1 MSSPVKIGLQL
12 YTVRDESARDFE
24 GVLRTVAG
32 IGFDG
37 VEVFDLHGHEPALV
51 RSWLD
56 ELGLVVAGRHAGFAL
71 LENELPALAA
81 ELQVLGTDR
90 VALNWIEP
98 PASGEDARAVVE
110 RIAAIAPRVQELGL
124 QFGFHNHWG
133 ELRAF
138 DGVTTIDLLSEL
150 PSDQLWFELDLGW
163 AWDAGTDPVALLER
177 FPGRSPLVHVKDLRS
192 RGSRE
197 HCPVGDGA
205 VGYERILPAALDAG
219 VEWLIV
225 EQDEVDGPPFDAVQR
240 SFDAVRRFLP
250 VTA

>member
-1 MSSPVKIGLQL
+1 MSAPAKIGLQL
-12 YTVRDESARDFE
+12 YTVREECADDLES
-24 GVLRTVAG
+24 VLRAVAG

-37 VEVFDLHGHEPALV
+37 VEIFDLHGHAPELV

-56 ELGLVVAGRHAGFAL
+56 ELGLTVAGRHAGFAP
-71 LENELPALAA
+71 LENDLAALAA
-81 ELQVLGTDR
+81 EVQVLGTDR

-98 PASGEDARAVVE
+98 PESGADARAAA
-110 RIAAIAPRVQELGL
+110 RRMAAIAPKAQAAGL
-124 QFGFHNHWG
+124 QLGFHNHWG

-150 PSDQLWFELDLGW
+150 PIWFELDLGW
-163 AWDAGTDPVALLER
+163 AWYAGTDPVALLER
-177 FPGRSPLVHVKDLRS
+177 FSGRCPLVHVKDL
-192 RGSRE
+192 GSRE
-197 HCPVGDGA
+197 RHEHRPVGDGA
-205 VGYERILPAALDAG
+205 VGYERILPAALGAG

-225 EQDEVDGPPFDAVQR
+225 EQDEVDGPPFEAVQR